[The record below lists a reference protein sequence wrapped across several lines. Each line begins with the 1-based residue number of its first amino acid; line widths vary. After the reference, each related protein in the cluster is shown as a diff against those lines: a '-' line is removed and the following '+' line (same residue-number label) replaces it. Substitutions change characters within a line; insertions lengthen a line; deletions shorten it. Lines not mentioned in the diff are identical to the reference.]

1 VRDRVKEIAEEARG
15 LVDWL
20 ARAEAVHLE
29 VETIAVGIA
38 ACLRAGGRVLSCGNG
53 GSMCDAMH
61 FAEEMSGRFHGERPA
76 LSAMA
81 ISDPSHLTCTANDFG
96 FQQVFARGVEAW
108 GREGDVLVA
117 FTTSGNSPNILA
129 AAEAAR
135 AKGMVVVGMLGGDG
149 GKMVPLCDHHV
160 VVPAS
165 RSDRV
170 QEIHIKLVHT
180 LIELVERQ
188 LHPENYEESR

>member
-1 VRDRVKEIAEEARG
+1 MRDRVREIAEEARE

-20 ARAEAVHLE
+20 ASSEDVHAR
-29 VETIAVGIA
+29 VETIAVGLA
-38 ACLRAGGRVLSCGNG
+38 ACLRAGGRILTCGNG

-61 FAEEMSGRFHGERPA
+61 FAEELTGRFHADRPA
-76 LSAMA
+76 LSAMS

-96 FQQVFARGVEAW
+96 FEQVFARGVEAW
-108 GREGDVLVA
+108 GREGDVLVT

-135 AKGMVVVGMLGGDG
+135 AKGMRVVGLLGGDG
-149 GKMVPLCDHHV
+149 GKMTALCDHHI
-160 VVPAS
+160 VVPAR

-188 LHPENYEESR
+188 LHPENYEETP